1 MPLSFA
7 TYSRPDAPKPLCKAE
22 ISPEAGPQF
31 GEEGSVIG
39 SSPQEPIASVLPAA
53 AEGASFLGRFALTE
67 MLSFDA
73 AGIRKKLVP
82 WAMKGGLAILDQG
95 VFTGSNFVIS
105 ILLARWLSPEQ
116 YGSYA
121 VAFAVFLFIL
131 TFYQAL
137 LLEPMLV
144 FGGSVYRHCLRG
156 YVKALLL
163 LHLGLSVGVLLVL
176 GVSAGIAFKFQ
187 PASSLP
193 SALVGVAFAA
203 PSILLFWLVKRTFY
217 LRLSPAPS
225 AGAAVLYCV
234 LTMGGLAFVY
244 KHGLLS
250 VFSALVLMGI
260 GSLGASASLLI
271 YLKLR
276 LSSIQPAPSVLDIGT
291 RHWRYG
297 RWALGANAMMWVPI
311 NLFYPLLSRFS
322 GMAEAGQLKA
332 LMNFASPM
340 LQTCAA
346 LSSLMLPY
354 SARVLEQRGS
364 AGVNIILKR
373 MTLLCVACAVPY
385 WLVLLAFKGPAFRM
399 LYSGRY
405 TEVIYLL
412 PVVALVSIFGS
423 AFFGPSIVL
432 RSLESPGLVFAAVS
446 VSSVIAVAVGIPL
459 TRALGV
465 RGAVWSMALSEALA
479 FVMAIVLLRRKARQ
493 SVEAAAPCLVLSA
506 SK

>member
-1 MPLSFA
+1 MNG
-7 TYSRPDAPKPLCKAE
+7 SRL
-22 ISPEAGPQF
+22 
-31 GEEGSVIG
+31 
-39 SSPQEPIASVLPAA
+39 QESTASVKPAA
-53 AEGASFLGRFALTE
+53 REGASFLGRFALRE
-67 MLSFDA
+67 ILSFDP

-121 VAFAVFLFIL
+121 VAFAIFLFIL

-144 FGGSVYRHCLRG
+144 FGGSVYRNCLRG
-156 YVKALLL
+156 YLKALLK
-163 LHLGLSVGVLLVL
+163 LHLGLSL
-176 GVSAGIAFKFQ
+176 GIVFILAVSAGVALKLE

-217 LRLSPAPS
+217 LKLSPAPS

-250 VFSALVLMGI
+250 VFSALMLMGV

-276 LSSIQPAPSVLDIGT
+276 LSSSQEAPGVLEIGS
-291 RHWRYG
+291 RHWNYG

-311 NLFYPLLSRFS
+311 NLF
-322 GMAEAGQLKA
+322 
-332 LMNFASPM
+332 
-340 LQTCAA
+340 
-346 LSSLMLPY
+346 
-354 SARVLEQRGS
+354 
-364 AGVNIILKR
+364 
-373 MTLLCVACAVPY
+373 
-385 WLVLLAFKGPAFRM
+385 
-399 LYSGRY
+399 
-405 TEVIYLL
+405 
-412 PVVALVSIFGS
+412 
-423 AFFGPSIVL
+423 
-432 RSLESPGLVFAAVS
+432 
-446 VSSVIAVAVGIPL
+446 
-459 TRALGV
+459 
-465 RGAVWSMALSEALA
+465 
-479 FVMAIVLLRRKARQ
+479 
-493 SVEAAAPCLVLSA
+493 
-506 SK
+506 

>member
-1 MPLSFA
+1 
-7 TYSRPDAPKPLCKAE
+7 
-22 ISPEAGPQF
+22 
-31 GEEGSVIG
+31 
-39 SSPQEPIASVLPAA
+39 
-53 AEGASFLGRFALTE
+53 
-67 MLSFDA
+67 
-73 AGIRKKLVP
+73 
-82 WAMKGGLAILDQG
+82 MKGGLAILDQG

-105 ILLARWLSPEQ
+105 ILLARWLAPEQ

-121 VAFAVFLFIL
+121 VAFAIFLFIMS
-131 TFYQAL
+131 FHQAL
-137 LLEPMLV
+137 LLEPMSV
-144 FGGSVYRHCLRG
+144 FGGSVYRNCLRG
-156 YVKALLL
+156 YLKALLMV
-163 LHLGLSVGVLLVL
+163 HLGMSLVIVLLL
-176 GVSAGIAFKFQ
+176 GTSAAVAFKLH

-203 PSILLFWLVKRTFY
+203 PMILLLWLVKRTFY
-217 LRLSPAPS
+217 LKLSPAPS

-234 LTMGGLAFVY
+234 LVMSGLTMIY

-260 GSLGASASLLI
+260 GSLVASIWLLV
-271 YLKLR
+271 YMRYR
-276 LSSIQPAPSVLDIGT
+276 LSSSEAAPSLAEIWD

-322 GMAEAGQLKA
+322 GMAEAGELKA

-354 SARVLEQRGS
+354 SARVLQQRGG
-364 AGVNIILKR
+364 AGVNIILRR

-385 WLVLLAFKGPAFRM
+385 WVVLIAFRGPAFRM

-446 VSSVIAVAVGIPL
+446 VSSCIAVAVGVPL

-465 RGAVWSMALSEALA
+465 EGAVWSMALSEALA
-479 FVMAIVLLRRKARQ
+479 FGMAVVLLRRKARA
-493 SVEAAAPCLVLSA
+493 STEAVPPFLVLSA
-506 SK
+506 SE

>member
-1 MPLSFA
+1 MNG
-7 TYSRPDAPKPLCKAE
+7 SRL
-22 ISPEAGPQF
+22 
-31 GEEGSVIG
+31 
-39 SSPQEPIASVLPAA
+39 QEPTAPANPAA
-53 AEGASFLGRFALTE
+53 GEGTRFLGRFTLTKI
-67 MLSFDA
+67 LSFDP
-73 AGIRKKLVP
+73 AGIREKLVP

-121 VAFAVFLFIL
+121 VAFAIFLFIL

-144 FGGSVYRHCLRG
+144 FGGSVYRNCLRG
-156 YVKALLL
+156 YLKALLK
-163 LHLGLSVGVLLVL
+163 LHVGLSVGIVLIL
-176 GVSAGIAFKFQ
+176 GVSAGVALKWE
-187 PASSLP
+187 PTSSLP

-217 LRLSPAPS
+217 LKLSPAPS

-250 VFSALVLMGI
+250 VFSALMLMGI

-276 LSSIQPAPSVLDIGT
+276 LSSAQEAPSVLDIGG

-322 GMAEAGQLKA
+322 GMAQAGELRA

-364 AGVNIILKR
+364 AGVNVILKR
-373 MTLLCVACAVPY
+373 MTLLCVGCAVPY
-385 WLVLLAFKGPAFRM
+385 WAVLLAFRGPAFRM

-412 PVVALVSIFGS
+412 PIVALVSIFGS

-432 RSLESPGLVFAAVS
+432 RSLEAPGSVFAAVS
-446 VSSVIAVAVGIPL
+446 VSSCIALAVGVPL

-479 FVMAIVLLRRKARQ
+479 FVMAVVLLRRKARQ
-493 SVEAAAPCLVLSA
+493 SAEAAAPYLVLSE

>member
-1 MPLSFA
+1 VNG
-7 TYSRPDAPKPLCKAE
+7 SRL
-22 ISPEAGPQF
+22 
-31 GEEGSVIG
+31 
-39 SSPQEPIASVLPAA
+39 QEPTESVKPAA
-53 AEGASFLGRFALTE
+53 KEGASFLDRFALTE
-67 MLSFDA
+67 ILSFNPA
-73 AGIRKKLVP
+73 LIRKKLVP

-95 VFTGSNFVIS
+95 VFAGSNFVIS

-121 VAFAVFLFIL
+121 VAFAIFLFIL

-144 FGGSVYRHCLRG
+144 FGSSVYRNCLRG
-156 YVKALLL
+156 YLKAILV
-163 LHLGLSVGVLLVL
+163 LHLAISLGIAVVL
-176 GVSAGIAFKFQ
+176 GVAAGIAFRFG
-187 PASSLP
+187 PPSSLP
-193 SALVGVAFAA
+193 SAIVGVAFAA
-203 PSILLFWLVKRTFY
+203 PSILLFWVLKRTFY
-217 LRLSPAPS
+217 LKLSPAPS
-225 AGAAVLYCV
+225 AGAAVLYCI
-234 LTMGGLAFVY
+234 LTMGGLALIY
-244 KHGLLS
+244 RYGLLS
-250 VFSALVLMGI
+250 VFSALILMGV

-276 LSSIQPAPSVLDIGT
+276 LSSTHDAPDVWDIGS

-297 RWALGANAMMWVPI
+297 RWALGANAMMWIPI

-373 MTLLCVACAVPY
+373 MTWLCVACAVPY
-385 WLVLLAFKGPAFRM
+385 WVVLLLLRGPAFRA

-405 TEVIYLL
+405 AEVIYLL
-412 PVVALVSIFGS
+412 PVVALASIAGS

-432 RSLESPGLVFAAVS
+432 RSLEAPRLVFAAVS
-446 VSSVIAVAVGIPL
+446 FSSGVSLAVGIPL
-459 TRALGV
+459 THALGV
-465 RGAVWSMALSEALA
+465 RGAVWSIALSETLA
-479 FVMAIVLLRRKARQ
+479 FVAAVVLLRRKARRTL
-493 SVEAAAPCLVLSA
+493 EAAPTFVPLSVPD
-506 SK
+506 

>member
-1 MPLSFA
+1 
-7 TYSRPDAPKPLCKAE
+7 
-22 ISPEAGPQF
+22 
-31 GEEGSVIG
+31 
-39 SSPQEPIASVLPAA
+39 
-53 AEGASFLGRFALTE
+53 
-67 MLSFDA
+67 MLSFDPA
-73 AGIRKKLVP
+73 RMREKLIP

-121 VAFAVFLFIL
+121 VAFAIFLFIMS
-131 TFYQAL
+131 FHQAL
-137 LLEPMLV
+137 LLEPMSV
-144 FGGSVYRHCLRG
+144 FGGSVYRNCLRG
-156 YVKALLL
+156 YLKALLL
-163 LHLGLSVGVLLVL
+163 VHLGMSLVIVLVL
-176 GVSAGIAFKFQ
+176 GVSAAVAFKLH

-193 SALVGVAFAA
+193 SALFGVAFAA
-203 PSILLFWLVKRTFY
+203 PLILLLWLVKRTFY
-217 LRLSPAPS
+217 LKLSPAPS

-234 LTMGGLAFVY
+234 LVMSGLTTIY

-250 VFSALVLMGI
+250 VFSALVLMGV
-260 GSLGASASLLI
+260 GSLVASIWLLV
-271 YLKLR
+271 YMRLR
-276 LSSIQPAPSVLDIGT
+276 LSSGEEAPSLAEIWD

-297 RWALGANAMMWVPI
+297 RWALGANAMMWIPI

-322 GMAEAGQLKA
+322 GMAEAGELKA

-354 SARVLEQRGS
+354 SARVLQQRGG
-364 AGVNIILKR
+364 AGVNIILRR
-373 MTLLCVACAVPY
+373 MTLLCVACAIPY
-385 WLVLLAFKGPAFRM
+385 WVVLIAFRGPAFRM

-412 PVVALVSIFGS
+412 PIVALVSIFGS

-446 VSSVIAVAVGIPL
+446 VSSCIAVAVGVPL

-465 RGAVWSMALSEALA
+465 KGAVWSMALSEALA
-479 FVMAIVLLRRKARQ
+479 FGMAVVLLRRKARA
-493 SVEAAAPCLVLSA
+493 STEGAPSFLVLSA
-506 SK
+506 SE

>member
-1 MPLSFA
+1 
-7 TYSRPDAPKPLCKAE
+7 
-22 ISPEAGPQF
+22 
-31 GEEGSVIG
+31 
-39 SSPQEPIASVLPAA
+39 
-53 AEGASFLGRFALTE
+53 
-67 MLSFDA
+67 
-73 AGIRKKLVP
+73 
-82 WAMKGGLAILDQG
+82 MKGGLAILDQG

-105 ILLARWLSPEQ
+105 ILLARWLAPEQ

-121 VAFAVFLFIL
+121 VAFAIFLFIMS
-131 TFYQAL
+131 FHQAL
-137 LLEPMLV
+137 LLEPMSV
-144 FGGSVYRHCLRG
+144 FGGSVYRNCLRG
-156 YVKALLL
+156 YLKALLMV
-163 LHLGLSVGVLLVL
+163 HLGMSLVIVLLL
-176 GVSAGIAFKFQ
+176 GISAAVAFKLH

-203 PSILLFWLVKRTFY
+203 PMILLLWLVKRTFY
-217 LRLSPAPS
+217 LKLSPAPS

-234 LTMGGLAFVY
+234 LVMSGLTMIY

-260 GSLGASASLLI
+260 GSLVASIWLLV
-271 YLKLR
+271 YMRYR
-276 LSSIQPAPSVLDIGT
+276 LSSSEAAPSLAEIWD

-322 GMAEAGQLKA
+322 GMAEAGELKA

-354 SARVLEQRGS
+354 SARVLQQRGG
-364 AGVNIILKR
+364 AGVNIILRR

-385 WLVLLAFKGPAFRM
+385 WVVLIAFRGPAFRM

-446 VSSVIAVAVGIPL
+446 VSSCIAVAVGVPL

-465 RGAVWSMALSEALA
+465 EGAVWSMALSEALA
-479 FVMAIVLLRRKARQ
+479 FGMAVVLLRRKARA
-493 SVEAAAPCLVLSA
+493 STEAVPPFLVLSA
-506 SK
+506 SE

>member
-1 MPLSFA
+1 MCDVRIMLARTLSIREDGQVTA
-7 TYSRPDAPKPLCKAE
+7 SRL
-22 ISPEAGPQF
+22 
-31 GEEGSVIG
+31 
-39 SSPQEPIASVLPAA
+39 QEPTAPAKPAA
-53 AEGASFLGRFALTE
+53 GEGPNFFGRFALKE
-67 MLSFDA
+67 LLSIDH
-73 AGIRKKLVP
+73 AGVRQKLVP

-121 VAFAVFLFIL
+121 VAFAIFLFIL
-131 TFYQAL
+131 TVHQAL
-137 LLEPMLV
+137 MLEPMSV
-144 FGGSVYRHCLRG
+144 FGGSVYRNCLRG
-156 YVKALLL
+156 YLKALLS
-163 LHLGLSVGVLLVL
+163 LHLGLSLAIVVIL
-176 GVSAGIAFKFQ
+176 GVSAGVAFKLGT
-187 PASSLP
+187 AGSLP

-217 LRLSPAPS
+217 LKLSPAPS
-225 AGAAVLYCV
+225 AAAALLYCA
-234 LTMGGLAFVY
+234 LTMGGLAVVY

-250 VFSALVLMGI
+250 VFTALLLMGT
-260 GSLGASASLLI
+260 GSLGASGFLLV
-271 YLKLR
+271 YLR
-276 LSSIQPAPSVLDIGT
+276 LRLISSQDAPGLMDIGL

-322 GMAEAGQLKA
+322 GMAQAGELKA

-354 SARVLEQRGS
+354 SARVLEQRGG
-364 AGVNIILKR
+364 AGVNVILKR
-373 MTLLCVACAVPY
+373 MTLLCVACAIPY
-385 WLVLLAFKGPAFRM
+385 WVVILTFRGPAFRL

-405 TEVIYLL
+405 SEVVYLL
-412 PVVALVSIFGS
+412 PIVALVSIFGS

-432 RSLESPGLVFAAVS
+432 RSLEAPGSVFAAVS
-446 VSSVIAVAVGIPL
+446 VSSCIAVAVGIPL

-465 RGAVWSMALSEALA
+465 KGAVWSMALSEALA
-479 FVMAIVLLRRKARQ
+479 FGMAIVLVRRKARR
-493 SVEAAAPCLVLSA
+493 SAEGAAAPCLVLSA